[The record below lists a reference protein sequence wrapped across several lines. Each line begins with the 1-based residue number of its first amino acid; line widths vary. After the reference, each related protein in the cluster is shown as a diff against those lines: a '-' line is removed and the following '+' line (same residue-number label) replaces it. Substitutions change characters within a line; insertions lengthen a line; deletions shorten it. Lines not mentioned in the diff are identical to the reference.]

1 MTGYIYLT
9 LMQRTMKQKNSLF
22 IDLYADFLKSY
33 RDYKTNKSQ
42 HSLARCLELLQP
54 CFISWQEDFLLPSFN
69 DNINILTLFSLLA
82 KDDKPKGSLEFKLN
96 SYKRFLETN
105 QLSFLDHLNEAFL
118 MHMQKQ
124 TILYEDY
131 PKDYKFLFYISQE
144 IKYALFK
151 IIRKILQS
159 SKRDFLTNPSHLYI
173 QPKLTIQNHLSLE
186 FYFIFH
192 NNKLLYS
199 ILMSLVYEKST
210 WKNIKKKF
218 NLNNQDY
225 ILLKEEVNSWI
236 NIALLSN

>member
-1 MTGYIYLT
+1 MLT
-9 LMQRTMKQKNSLF
+9 QKTMKQKNSLF
-22 IDLYADFLKSY
+22 INLYEDFLKSY
-33 RDYKTNKSQ
+33 RDYKTNRKQ
-42 HSLARCLELLQP
+42 HSLDSCLDLLQP
-54 CFISWQEDFLLPSFN
+54 CFISWQKDFLLPSFN

-82 KDDKPKGSLEFKLN
+82 KDNKPKGSFEFKLN
-96 SYKRFLETN
+96 SYKHFLNTN

-124 TILYEDY
+124 TILYEAY

-151 IIRKILQS
+151 IIRKILQF
-159 SKRDFLTNPSHLYI
+159 SKRDFFTNSSHLYI
-173 QPKLTIQNHLSLE
+173 QPQVIIENHLSLE

-199 ILMSLVYEKST
+199 ILMSLIYEKNT

-225 ILLKEEVNSWI
+225 VLLKEEVNSWI
-236 NIALLSN
+236 NIALSSN